1 MLKFKKNIVKNICFV
16 GFMGSGKSI
25 LGRDLSKLYNIEF
38 FDSDLE
44 IEKRIGKNIDQ
55 IFISSGEEHF
65 REIEEKVC
73 IDLLKVENCI
83 ISLGGGS
90 IINSNIRKIIKK
102 NSFSIYLKVDINIL
116 LKRLKSSKKRPLLK
130 YSNKDDIKKLY
141 NEREIFYNKSDLV
154 IDNNNNKYDAIQ
166 KIKVNL
172 KKYDYKN

>member
-1 MLKFKKNIVKNICFV
+1 MLKFKKNTVKNICFV

-25 LGRDLSKLYNIEF
+25 LGKDLSKLYNIEF

-44 IEKRIGKNIDQ
+44 IEKKIGKSINQ
-55 IFISSGEEHF
+55 IFIDSGENYF
-65 REIEEKVC
+65 RKIEEKVC

-102 NSFSIYLKVDINIL
+102 NSFSIYLKVDINII

-130 YSNKDDIKKLY
+130 YSNKEDIKKLY

-172 KKYDYKN
+172 KKYD

>member
-1 MLKFKKNIVKNICFV
+1 MLKFKKNTVKNICFV

-25 LGRDLSKLYNIEF
+25 LGKDLSKLYNIEF

-44 IEKRIGKNIDQ
+44 IEKKIGKSINQ
-55 IFISSGEEHF
+55 IFIDSGENYF
-65 REIEEKVC
+65 RKIEEKVC

-90 IINSNIRKIIKK
+90 IINSKIRKIIKK

-130 YSNKDDIKKLY
+130 YSNKEDIKKLY

-172 KKYDYKN
+172 KKYD

>member
-1 MLKFKKNIVKNICFV
+1 MLKFKKNTVKNICFV

-25 LGRDLSKLYNIEF
+25 LGKDLSKLYNIEF

-44 IEKRIGKNIDQ
+44 IEKKIGKSINQ
-55 IFISSGEEHF
+55 IFIDSGEEYF

-73 IDLLKVENCI
+73 IDLLKVEDCI
-83 ISLGGGS
+83 ISFGGGS
-90 IINSNIRKIIKK
+90 IINSKIRQMIKK

-130 YSNKDDIKKLY
+130 YSNKEDIKKLY

-172 KKYDYKN
+172 KKYD

>member
-1 MLKFKKNIVKNICFV
+1 MLKFKKNRVKNICFV

-44 IEKRIGKNIDQ
+44 IEKKIGKIINQ
-55 IFISSGEEHF
+55 IFIDSGENYF
-65 REIEEKVC
+65 RKIEEKVC

-130 YSNKDDIKKLY
+130 YNNKEDIKKLY
-141 NEREIFYNKSDLV
+141 NEREIFYNKSDFV

-172 KKYDYKN
+172 KKYD

>member
-1 MLKFKKNIVKNICFV
+1 MLKFKKNTVKNICFV

-25 LGRDLSKLYNIEF
+25 LSKDLSKLYNIEF

-44 IEKRIGKNIDQ
+44 IEKKIGKSINQ
-55 IFISSGEEHF
+55 IFIDSGENYF
-65 REIEEKVC
+65 RKMEEKVC

-90 IINSNIRKIIKK
+90 IINSKIRKIIKK

-116 LKRLKSSKKRPLLK
+116 LKRLKTSKKRPLLK
-130 YSNKDDIKKLY
+130 YSNKEDIKKLY

-154 IDNNNNKYDAIQ
+154 IDNNNNKHDAIQ

-172 KKYDYKN
+172 KKYD

>member
-1 MLKFKKNIVKNICFV
+1 MLKFKKNTVKNICFV

-25 LGRDLSKLYNIEF
+25 LGKDLSKLYNIEF

-44 IEKRIGKNIDQ
+44 IEKKIGKSINQ
-55 IFISSGEEHF
+55 IFIDSGEEYF
-65 REIEEKVC
+65 RKIEEKVC

-90 IINSNIRKIIKK
+90 IINSKIRKIIKK
-102 NSFSIYLKVDINIL
+102 NSFSIYLKVDINVL

-130 YSNKDDIKKLY
+130 YSNKEDIKKLY

-172 KKYDYKN
+172 KKYD

>member
-1 MLKFKKNIVKNICFV
+1 MLKFKKNTVKNICFV

-25 LGRDLSKLYNIEF
+25 LGKDLSKLYNIEF
-38 FDSDLE
+38 FDSDFE
-44 IEKRIGKNIDQ
+44 IEKKIGKSINQ
-55 IFISSGEEHF
+55 IFIDSGENYF
-65 REIEEKVC
+65 RKIEEKVC

-90 IINSNIRKIIKK
+90 IISSKIRKIIKK

-130 YSNKDDIKKLY
+130 YSNKEDIKKLY

-172 KKYDYKN
+172 KKYD

>member
-1 MLKFKKNIVKNICFV
+1 MLEFKKNRVKNICFV

-44 IEKRIGKNIDQ
+44 IEKKIGKSINQ
-55 IFISSGEEHF
+55 IFIDSGENYF
-65 REIEEKVC
+65 RKIEEKVC

-90 IINSNIRKIIKK
+90 IINSKIRKIIKK

-130 YSNKDDIKKLY
+130 YSNKEDIKKLY

-172 KKYDYKN
+172 KKYD

>member
-1 MLKFKKNIVKNICFV
+1 MLKFKKNTVKNICFV

-44 IEKRIGKNIDQ
+44 IEKKIGKSINQ
-55 IFISSGEEHF
+55 IFIDSGEEYF

-73 IDLLKVENCI
+73 IDLLKVEDCI

-90 IINSNIRKIIKK
+90 IINSKIRQMIKK

-130 YSNKDDIKKLY
+130 YSNKEDIKKLY

-172 KKYDYKN
+172 KKYD

>member
-1 MLKFKKNIVKNICFV
+1 MLKFKKNRVKNICFV

-25 LGRDLSKLYNIEF
+25 LGKDLSKLYNIEF

-44 IEKRIGKNIDQ
+44 IEKKIGKSINH
-55 IFISSGEEHF
+55 IFIDSGEKYF
-65 REIEEKVC
+65 RKIEEKVC

-90 IINSNIRKIIKK
+90 IISSKIRKIIKK
-102 NSFSIYLKVDINIL
+102 NSFSIYLKVDINVL

-130 YSNKDDIKKLY
+130 YSNKEDIKKLY

-154 IDNNNNKYDAIQ
+154 INNDNNKYDAIH

-172 KKYDYKN
+172 KKND

>member
-1 MLKFKKNIVKNICFV
+1 MLKFKKNRVKNICFV

-44 IEKRIGKNIDQ
+44 IEKKIGKSINQ
-55 IFISSGEEHF
+55 IFIDSGEEYF

-73 IDLLKVENCI
+73 IDLLKVEDCI

-90 IINSNIRKIIKK
+90 IINSKIRQMIKK

-130 YSNKDDIKKLY
+130 YNNKEDIKKLY

-154 IDNNNNKYDAIQ
+154 INNDNNKYDAIH

-172 KKYDYKN
+172 KKND

>member
-1 MLKFKKNIVKNICFV
+1 MLKFKKNTVKNICFV

-25 LGRDLSKLYNIEF
+25 LGKDLSKLYNIEF

-44 IEKRIGKNIDQ
+44 IEKKIGKSINQ
-55 IFISSGEEHF
+55 IFIDSGEEYF

-90 IINSNIRKIIKK
+90 IINSKIRKIIKK
-102 NSFSIYLKVDINIL
+102 NSFSIYLKVDINVL

-130 YSNKDDIKKLY
+130 YSNKEDIKKLY

-154 IDNNNNKYDAIQ
+154 INNDNNKYDAIH

-172 KKYDYKN
+172 KKND

>member
-1 MLKFKKNIVKNICFV
+1 MLKFKKNTVKNICFV

-44 IEKRIGKNIDQ
+44 IENKIGKSINQ
-55 IFISSGEEHF
+55 IFADSGENYF
-65 REIEEKVC
+65 RKIEEKVC

-90 IINSNIRKIIKK
+90 IINSKIRKIIKK
-102 NSFSIYLKVDINIL
+102 NSFSIYLKVDINVL

-130 YSNKDDIKKLY
+130 YSNKEDIKKLY

-172 KKYDYKN
+172 KKYD

>member
-1 MLKFKKNIVKNICFV
+1 MLKFKKNTVKNICFV

-25 LGRDLSKLYNIEF
+25 LGKDLSKLYNIEF
-38 FDSDLE
+38 FDSDFE
-44 IEKRIGKNIDQ
+44 IEKKIGKSINQ
-55 IFISSGEEHF
+55 IFIDSGENYF
-65 REIEEKVC
+65 RKIEEKVC

-90 IINSNIRKIIKK
+90 IINSKIRKIIKK

-116 LKRLKSSKKRPLLK
+116 LKRLKTSKKRPLLK
-130 YSNKDDIKKLY
+130 YNNKEDIKKLY
-141 NEREIFYNKSDLV
+141 NEREIFYNKSDFV

-172 KKYDYKN
+172 KKYD

>member
-1 MLKFKKNIVKNICFV
+1 MLKFKKNTVKNICFV

-25 LGRDLSKLYNIEF
+25 LGKDLSKLYNIEF

-44 IEKRIGKNIDQ
+44 IEKKIGKSINQ
-55 IFISSGEEHF
+55 IFIDSGEKYF
-65 REIEEKVC
+65 RKIEEKVC

-90 IINSNIRKIIKK
+90 IINSKIRKIIKK
-102 NSFSIYLKVDINIL
+102 NSFSIYLKVDINVL

-130 YSNKDDIKKLY
+130 YSNKEDIKKLY

-172 KKYDYKN
+172 KKYD

>member
-1 MLKFKKNIVKNICFV
+1 MLKFKKNRVKNICFV

-44 IEKRIGKNIDQ
+44 IENKIGKSINQ
-55 IFISSGEEHF
+55 IFADSGEYYF
-65 REIEEKVC
+65 RKIEEKVC

-90 IINSNIRKIIKK
+90 IINSKIRKIIKK

-130 YSNKDDIKKLY
+130 YNNKEDIKKLY
-141 NEREIFYNKSDLV
+141 NEREIFYNKSDFV

-172 KKYDYKN
+172 KKYD

>member
-1 MLKFKKNIVKNICFV
+1 MLKFKKNTVKNICFV

-25 LGRDLSKLYNIEF
+25 LGKDLSKLYNIEF

-44 IEKRIGKNIDQ
+44 IENKIGKSINQ
-55 IFISSGEEHF
+55 IFIDSGEEYF
-65 REIEEKVC
+65 RKIEEKVC
-73 IDLLKVENCI
+73 IDLLKVEDCI
-83 ISLGGGS
+83 ISFGGGS
-90 IINSNIRKIIKK
+90 ITNSKIRQMIKK

-130 YSNKDDIKKLY
+130 YNNKEDIKKLY

-154 IDNNNNKYDAIQ
+154 INNDNNKYDAIH

-172 KKYDYKN
+172 KKND

>member
-1 MLKFKKNIVKNICFV
+1 MLKFKKNTVKNICFV

-25 LGRDLSKLYNIEF
+25 LGKDLSKLYNIEF

-44 IEKRIGKNIDQ
+44 IEKKIGKSINQ
-55 IFISSGEEHF
+55 IFIDSGEKYF
-65 REIEEKVC
+65 RKIEEKVC
-73 IDLLKVENCI
+73 IDILKVENCI

-90 IINSNIRKIIKK
+90 IINSKIRKIIKK
-102 NSFSIYLKVDINIL
+102 NSFSIYLKVDINVL

-130 YSNKDDIKKLY
+130 YSNKEDIKKLY

-172 KKYDYKN
+172 KKYD

>member
-1 MLKFKKNIVKNICFV
+1 MLKFKKNRVKNICFV

-44 IEKRIGKNIDQ
+44 IEKKIGKSINQ
-55 IFISSGEEHF
+55 IFIDSGEKYF
-65 REIEEKVC
+65 RKIEEKVC

-90 IINSNIRKIIKK
+90 IINSKIRKIIKK
-102 NSFSIYLKVDINIL
+102 NSFSIYLKVDINVL

-130 YSNKDDIKKLY
+130 YSNKEDIKKLY

-172 KKYDYKN
+172 KKYD

>member
-1 MLKFKKNIVKNICFV
+1 MLKFKKNTVKNICFV

-44 IEKRIGKNIDQ
+44 IENKIGKSINQ
-55 IFISSGEEHF
+55 IFADSGENYF
-65 REIEEKVC
+65 RKIEEKVC
-73 IDLLKVENCI
+73 IDLLKVEDCI
-83 ISLGGGS
+83 ISFGGGS
-90 IINSNIRKIIKK
+90 IINSKIRQMIKK

-130 YSNKDDIKKLY
+130 YSNKEDIKKLY

-172 KKYDYKN
+172 KKYD